1 MLERTHKFPQSWLL
15 CYFFKCNFKFNLITQ
30 ALFSINSFTL
40 AIISFQWHHNEFV
53 MYVSRLIEKSI
64 SSAYGIVRLANLQSF
79 GPSSG
84 ASINAMDTANSS
96 VHGSFIDL
104 PSELF
109 QMLACAGPY
118 LYLDTSLL
126 QKVHCFILIF

>member
-1 MLERTHKFPQSWLL
+1 
-15 CYFFKCNFKFNLITQ
+15 
-30 ALFSINSFTL
+30 
-40 AIISFQWHHNEFV
+40 

-64 SSAYGIVRLANLQSF
+64 SSAYATVRQANLQSF

-84 ASINAMDTANSS
+84 ASINVVDTANSS
-96 VHGSFIDL
+96 VRGFCIDL

-118 LYLDTSLL
+118 LYLDTLLL